1 MKKVLII
8 RFSSIGDIVLTSPV
22 IRCLKGQLPGVEI
35 HFLTKKQYYP
45 ILQSNPYLS
54 KIWSYDDNFEE
65 LIPLL
70 RAENF
75 DFIAD
80 LHKNFRSKYI
90 LFRLMK
96 PNHSF
101 PKLDLKKW
109 LLVRFKID
117 RLPKIHIADR
127 YFEALN
133 LFGIS
138 NDGKGLDY
146 FIPENEEVDPV
157 KFMPSRETG
166 YIAFSIAGKHN
177 TKILPEEKVVDI
189 CKAMNRPVILLGGN
203 EDKARGER
211 IQFQSGNHVMNGC
224 GMFSINQ
231 SASLIMQAEKVIT
244 NDTGLMHIAAAF
256 KKPVLSVW
264 GNTVPEFGMYPYLPE
279 DQKQNSYIFE
289 VNGLSCRP
297 CSKLG
302 YDHCPKGHFRCMND
316 QDVTKMINVLKR

>member
-1 MKKVLII
+1 MKKILII
-8 RFSSIGDIVLTSPV
+8 RFSSIGDIVLTSPI
-22 IRCLKGQLPGVEI
+22 IRCLKGQMPGVEI
-35 HFLTKKQYYP
+35 HYLTKKEYFP
-45 ILQSNPYLS
+45 LLQSNPHLS
-54 KIWSYDDNFEE
+54 KIWLYDNNFGE

-80 LHKNFRSKYI
+80 LHKNFRSEYI

-96 PNHSF
+96 PHHSF

-109 LLVRFKID
+109 LLVWFKID
-117 RLPKIHIADR
+117 RLPQIHVTDR
-127 YFEALN
+127 YFEALKP
-133 LFGIS
+133 FGII

-146 FIPENEEVDPV
+146 FIPENEEVDIG
-157 KFMPSRETG
+157 KFGLSHETG
-166 YIAFSIAGKHN
+166 YIVFSIAGKHN
-177 TKILPEEKVVDI
+177 TKLFPEEKVVRV
-189 CKAMNRPVILLGGN
+189 CKEMNRPVILLGGN

-211 IQFQSGNHVMNGC
+211 IQFQAGSHVMNGC

-231 SASLIMQAEKVIT
+231 SASLIRQAEKVIT
-244 NDTGLMHIAAAF
+244 NDTGLMHIAAAY
-256 KKPVLSVW
+256 KKPVLSIW

-279 DQKQNSYIFE
+279 DRKQNSYIFE
-289 VNGLSCRP
+289 VKGLSCRP

-316 QDVTKMINVLKR
+316 QDLTKIIIILKR